1 MDDNR
6 VLLMQDPFG
15 SLPATQQQRR
25 SSSDVDFADV
35 FGGPPRRSSVAD
47 LRRSRERSMDS
58 WSRHGSGI
66 GEKPVF
72 GGETSSPA
80 RRRHLKDDFYS
91 DIFGS
96 GGESPSSS
104 PRREFFPPSSPG
116 SRISSPTR
124 SSLPAQISLSMKSV
138 KDQPVFGSPTH
149 RPIYKSD
156 EGSLPSSSTPRA
168 VAAQDDLKLDGHGLY
183 RQSPLSRPNSQSME
197 SSPEVTDSPSVSVE
211 IHSQKDQASLESYI
225 SSGQFHFSTY
235 RWAGKG
241 VKLVTSSSSKSK
253 YGSMFEKLPDI
264 VVEEV
269 DMNLESED
277 ISTPTTASKILSGS
291 QDNKLLKNLF
301 VEDKQ
306 GAKSTLID
314 DLLPTESDSKF
325 LPGDRT
331 KILGNEDIIRLVGGE
346 EQVVSGGQNSVYNTS
361 IKQQAGKEN
370 KRKPVEV
377 SSPTTSDSSISQ
389 EEKKG
394 GSKMKGKVKDFIK
407 KFNQETFS
415 KRKGT
420 FEASEKRSRGKDE
433 DKVEVEDQVNT
444 STAKVEEH
452 VETVRNNNSASSDI
466 PVPMNLKLE
475 KEGKANTDINSDVH
489 ITDDFSDRNDSS
501 RHFSDST
508 PEILDASTWNVEESH
523 CEDLEGCLIQ
533 EISEDQNRNLQTDSL
548 QDQTKSIDA
557 KIREWSKGKE
567 GNIRSL
573 LSTLHYIL
581 WPESGW
587 KQVPLVDIIEGAPVK
602 RAYQKA
608 LLCLHPDKLQQKGAS
623 AHQKYTA
630 EKVFDI
636 LQFDVG
642 NLRKP
647 FLHFRWSD
655 IYCTT
660 LISTRNN

>member
-1 MDDNR
+1 
-6 VLLMQDPFG
+6 
-15 SLPATQQQRR
+15 
-25 SSSDVDFADV
+25 
-35 FGGPPRRSSVAD
+35 
-47 LRRSRERSMDS
+47 
-58 WSRHGSGI
+58 
-66 GEKPVF
+66 
-72 GGETSSPA
+72 
-80 RRRHLKDDFYS
+80 
-91 DIFGS
+91 
-96 GGESPSSS
+96 
-104 PRREFFPPSSPG
+104 
-116 SRISSPTR
+116 
-124 SSLPAQISLSMKSV
+124 MKSV
-138 KDQPVFGSPTH
+138 KDQPVYGSPTH

-156 EGSLPSSSTPRA
+156 EGPLPSSLTPRA
-168 VAAQDDLKLDGHGLY
+168 VTAQDDLKLDGQGLY
-183 RQSPLSRPNSQSME
+183 RQSPLSRPNSQSTE
-197 SSPEVTDSPSVSVE
+197 SSPEVTHSPSASVE
-211 IHSQKDQASLESYI
+211 IHSQKDEASLESYI

-241 VKLVTSSSSKSK
+241 VKLVMASSSKSK
-253 YGSMFEKLPDI
+253 YGSMFGKLPDI

-269 DMNLESED
+269 DMNLGSED

-291 QDNKLLKNLF
+291 RDNKLLKDLF
-301 VEDKQ
+301 IEDKK
-306 GAKSTLID
+306 GANSTLID

-331 KILGNEDIIRLVGGE
+331 EILGNEDIIRLVGEE
-346 EQVVSGGQNSVYNTS
+346 EQVVSGGQNSVYDTS

-407 KFNQETFS
+407 IFNQETFP

-420 FEASEKRSRGKDE
+420 FEASGKRSRGKDE
-433 DKVEVEDQVNT
+433 GKVKVEDQVNT

-452 VETVRNNNSASSDI
+452 VKTVRSNNSASSDI
-466 PVPMNLKLE
+466 PVRMNLKLE
-475 KEGKANTDINSDVH
+475 KEGKANNITSDVRT
-489 ITDDFSDRNDSS
+489 TDDLSERNDSS

-533 EISEDQNRNLQTDSL
+533 EITEDQNRNLQTDSL

-557 KIREWSKGKE
+557 KVREWSKGKE

-573 LSTLHYIL
+573 LSTLQYIL

-636 LQFDVG
+636 LQEAWI
-642 NLRKP
+642 
-647 FLHFRWSD
+647 HFN
-655 IYCTT
+655 
-660 LISTRNN
+660 STSEI